1 MAETWRFAADSKYR
15 YFTALGN
22 ASALATAESVD
33 GPSLVGADDYDDIT
47 DIPAERLRVRLA
59 QVLFLVSIV
68 IAIDD
73 LPSALRE
80 IPAVLRHSRRP
91 LALFSLRES
100 RSRVPRLQFRRRSVP
115 ANRHPRV
122 SSNTEKPEHLDIVSR
137 HRLVGDSWPYTPV
150 EAGFDPCVARDILA
164 DAEATCGSVTGVH
177 SRLYHTYTTFEGRY
191 LLGGTLESVLIIATV
206 NPRS

>member
-1 MAETWRFAADSKYR
+1 MIFRPLFGKSLQFFVTLGVLLRCFHSANHEAEF
-15 YFTALGN
+15 L
-22 ASALATAESVD
+22 ASSF
-33 GPSLVGADDYDDIT
+33 ADD
-47 DIPAERLRVRLA
+47 PFQRV
-59 QVLFLVSIV
+59 
-68 IAIDD
+68 DT
-73 LPSALRE
+73 
-80 IPAVLRHSRRP
+80 
-91 LALFSLRES
+91 
-100 RSRVPRLQFRRRSVP
+100 SVCP
-115 ANRHPRV
+115 P
-122 SSNTEKPEHLDIVSR
+122 TEKPEHLDIVSR